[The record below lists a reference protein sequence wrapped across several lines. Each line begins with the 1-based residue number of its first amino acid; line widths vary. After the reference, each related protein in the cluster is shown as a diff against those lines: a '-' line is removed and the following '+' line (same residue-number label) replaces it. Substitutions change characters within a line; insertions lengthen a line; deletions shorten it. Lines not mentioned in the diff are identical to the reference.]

1 MYNVIEYSNIYS
13 EKSGILCQYYSYEQ
27 AIVINNNIIDF
38 PANNNNNSNSIF
50 WNLKNKRSNRN
61 DDIKDVEIMVTLKI

>member
-38 PANNNNNSNSIF
+38 PANNNNNNSNSILLEF
-50 WNLKNKRSNRN
+50 KKQEVKQKR
-61 DDIKDVEIMVTLKI
+61 